1 MPTEN
6 RELELRERIMRI
18 EELLRQGFGKMEK
31 RFDELLGDANRR
43 PDGFQSGHPGD
54 PGHPGFS
61 GQQGPP
67 GQNGPNGAPGFSVSQ
82 SDSRR

>member
-18 EELLRQGFGKMEK
+18 EELLSDGFGKMEK

-43 PDGFQSGHPGD
+43 PDGFQS
-54 PGHPGFS
+54 GHPGFS